1 MTDDFI
7 RYGTLGGAY
16 SITPSRIAE
25 LFEKRDIRQID
36 EPLELEYLNGR
47 KEKWP
52 RALDY
57 ISSYV
62 ELFRQWAYRRAD
74 GDKVLLQEIDGYIR
88 DLYEWLK
95 QGREKGQLDDIELVR
110 LKALKEALTG
120 KLYEYV
126 PERLISGGQA
136 SIKQL
141 LDDIEN
147 SEHIAKYPPRPS
159 DKWYDAE
166 IKRLCLLSEK
176 LKMLMRLVEKIH
188 PEHADK
194 YHYLHYLGEVT
205 GDIACYTGVLERS
218 RDELYASIGKDKI
231 DIEEHLS
238 KIDGKIDDARR
249 DIARHFSE
257 LRELLV
263 ASKPLAIHEIVRAFR
278 QYEQSKDISTLPP
291 IRQLYNALRKLKEPS
306 PEDTSKLVDFIIA
319 LSRAIRSEAGY
330 HRGLLHELSIAEVLT
345 EIESLDNGNQQQP
358 CEELSNDSDQAGDV
372 KKSHGKAGQS
382 KTNIPDYK
390 ALNLAKVPISRLIEQ
405 GESHTLE
412 FKEIP
417 ECNTQQNRKN
427 NDVLFPPLK
436 TIAGFLNAE
445 GGILLIGVDN
455 SGKIVGIEPYLNTME
470 QGNNDTFEQQI
481 RNCLRDRFEPY
492 PIGKVKVLFEKFM
505 EGTVCRIDVQADK
518 EPVNLD
524 NEVYVRDGNTT
535 QLLKGR
541 RLIDWIQQRRLL
553 TALPS
558 GK

>member
-16 SITPSRIAE
+16 AGKPDEIAS
-25 LFEKRDIRQID
+25 LFEKGDIRLQID
-36 EPLELEYLNGR
+36 KPLELSYLNGR

-52 RALDY
+52 KALDY
-57 ISSYV
+57 ISHYV
-62 ELFRQWAYRRAD
+62 ELFRHWAYRRAD

-95 QGREKGQLDDIELVR
+95 QGREKGQLDNIELER

-147 SEHIAKYPPRPS
+147 SEHITKYPWRPS
-159 DKWYDAE
+159 GKWYDAE
-166 IKRLCLLSEK
+166 IVRLCLLSEK
-176 LKMLMRLVEKIH
+176 IKLLMRLVEKIH
-188 PEHADK
+188 PETADK
-194 YHYLHYLGEVT
+194 YHYSHYLGKVT
-205 GDIACYTGVLERS
+205 GDIASYTGVLERS

-238 KIDGKIDDARR
+238 KIDGKIEDARR

-257 LRELLV
+257 LRERLA

-306 PEDTSKLVDFIIA
+306 PEDTSKLVDFIVA

-345 EIESLDNGNQQQP
+345 EIESLDTGNQQQP

-382 KTNIPDYK
+382 KKQPKKFDQKSKYTPEKIKNMLTSYDK
-390 ALNLAKVPISRLIEQ
+390 HFE
-405 GESHTLE
+405 ES
-412 FKEIP
+412 
-417 ECNTQQNRKN
+417 
-427 NDVLFPPLK
+427 NDVK
-436 TIAGFLNAE
+436 YAWNCVAE
-445 GGILLIGVDN
+445 EHSIK
-455 SGKIVGIEPYLNTME
+455 SGKAAEMAVRRH
-470 QGNNDTFEQQI
+470 Q
-481 RNCLRDRFEPY
+481 
-492 PIGKVKVLFEKFM
+492 EKN
-505 EGTVCRIDVQADK
+505 K
-518 EPVNLD
+518 
-524 NEVYVRDGNTT
+524 
-535 QLLKGR
+535 
-541 RLIDWIQQRRLL
+541 
-553 TALPS
+553 
-558 GK
+558 